1 MSFGTRSCR
10 AGILLLGAAGILLVT
25 SDARAE
31 DSCNATP
38 LVSGLRTPLGIARS
52 NLGNLIVA
60 ETGSLGV
67 LHSGRISIVDRRGTR
82 RTLIDGL
89 PSGTN
94 DVNEPSGPAGV
105 VMRGR
110 TLYVAIGIG
119 DAIHPGPFPGSSLAN
134 PNPSSPIF
142 SSVLA
147 IDFTAHVEMTSGGF
161 ALTFA
166 DQLAL
171 ADGQK
176 VKLSNNRGDRLT
188 VELVTDFPDYAAEPR
203 PDLPQNVRGSNPF
216 DLVVDQHWVYVS
228 DGARNHIWQAAIHSG
243 RFRPLAS
250 FEPIP
255 NPLFPGLGG
264 PVIEAVP
271 TGIARENG
279 RLLVA
284 LFRGFPFPAGTSAV
298 ERTSASSGRHSPFV
312 TELTSA
318 IDVLPLSLRHRD
330 DDDDDDTERAWTR
343 LLVLQHASGDVLSG
357 PGSLIQVDRR
367 SNEATIRSNCLNR
380 PASMARDPGT
390 GRVYVTEI
398 ADGRVVVIR

>member
-10 AGILLLGAAGILLVT
+10 AGILLLGTAGILLVT

-31 DSCNATP
+31 DSCNATA
-38 LVSGLRTPLGIARS
+38 LVSGLRTPLGITRS

-147 IDFTAHVEMTSGGF
+147 IDFSAHVEMTSGGF

-176 VKLSNNRGDRLT
+176 VRLSNQRGDRLT
-188 VELVTDFPDYAAEPR
+188 VELVTDFPDYAPEPR

-228 DGARNHIWQAAIHSG
+228 DGARNHIWQASIHSG
-243 RFRPLAS
+243 RFRPLAL

-284 LFRGFPFPAGTSAV
+284 LFRGFPFPAETSAI
-298 ERTSASSGRHSPFV
+298 ERISASSGRHSPFV

-318 IDVLPLSLRHRD
+318 IDVLPLSVRHRD
-330 DDDDDDTERAWTR
+330 DDDDDDGRGWTQ

-357 PGSLIQVDRR
+357 PGSLIQIDRR
-367 SNEATIRSNCLNR
+367 TNEATIRSNCLNR
-380 PASMARDPGT
+380 PASMARDPRT

-398 ADGRVVVIR
+398 VDGRVLVIR